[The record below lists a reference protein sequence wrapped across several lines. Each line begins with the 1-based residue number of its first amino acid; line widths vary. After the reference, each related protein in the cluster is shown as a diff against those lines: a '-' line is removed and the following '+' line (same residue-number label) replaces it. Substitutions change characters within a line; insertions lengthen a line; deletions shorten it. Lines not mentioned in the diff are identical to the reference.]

1 MEIEEMKI
9 CPLKRFSESCATE
22 QAFASLLVDEDS
34 IREAYMCDGGRCAW
48 FDAERGCC
56 GVIAVK

>member
-1 MEIEEMKI
+1 MEDLKL
-9 CPLKRFSESCATE
+9 CPLKQLSESRSAE
-22 QAFASLLVDEDS
+22 RALAFLSGDEDE
-34 IREAYMCDGGRCAW
+34 IREAYMCDRDRCAW